1 MTANHRRHDPNV
13 DDIVQTPS
21 PEHPH
26 QHHLVRTLGLV
37 DVVMIGIA
45 GMIGGAI
52 FVLVGPA
59 IGLAGSAVI
68 IAFIINGII
77 TLFTAMGYA
86 ELGSAMPEA
95 GGGYLWVREGLP
107 RPNAFISG
115 WMAWFAHIVAGSLY
129 AVGYGT
135 FQFSLL
141 KMLGI
146 IGNNQLLLGII
157 PFDKLIAVVSI
168 ATFTYINIRG
178 ASETGKTGIIVTII
192 QLGTIF
198 VLIGAG
204 FLTIHGNNNW
214 YSNIASNFAPAGV
227 GGIVAAMGLTFIAFE
242 GYEIIVQTGEEV
254 KQPKKNIPRAIFIS
268 LTLVVL
274 LYCLVAFVSIAAIS
288 PKYTAGIP
296 AWKFI
301 GQGGDLGIMK
311 AAKLFL
317 PYGSLVI
324 LAGGIV
330 SSLAALNATTYSSSR
345 VAFAMGRHYNL
356 PNQLSKIHYKFKT
369 PYIATLISGIIMAI
383 TAYALPLDQIALAAG
398 VIFLLLFT
406 QVNISV
412 ITIRKMYGDKLDY
425 GFKTPFFPI
434 IPVTG
439 VFLKIGLA
447 IYLLITQPTSWL
459 ISVLWIAIGFTVY
472 RIYIFRREIDH
483 YSPMVTSEGNLTRKG
498 FRILIPYTPD
508 NPDRLIKYAIRFAK
522 ENDGEINVLRVIT
535 VPHQTPLSAGIA
547 FAESA
552 RRSFVP
558 LEKMLEQENI
568 LNHYLVR
575 ISHDATEAV
584 LSTIEEQ
591 RIDLMITDFEVLRNN
606 KTLQTLATCDIFA
619 ILTGGT
625 SDEELKLEESIAK
638 EDQESQSEA
647 VLVAQITPR
656 SKKNLVVLYDE
667 ESNHSELVLKAASGL
682 EHSGKFRVSILSIKK
697 KEEEKHINYDG
708 SNSRNSNFENKENRK
723 GQQKEQ
729 DKDKALH
736 KHHIEKFFLTER
748 DQRRNYLDQVGPEFS
763 EIYLN
768 EKIQA
773 NSERVAD
780 LIICAVNSS
789 EPDII
794 VTGATIDKFSL
805 FSNQHFIS
813 MLEQLNCP
821 VIVARSF
828 TIPGV
833 HLLKAAMIRI
843 VRK

>member
-1 MTANHRRHDPNV
+1 MASHRRHRNADDPSE
-13 DDIVQTPS
+13 TPS

-26 QHHLVRTLGLV
+26 QHHLVRTLGLI

-68 IAFIINGII
+68 IAFMINGII

-129 AVGYGT
+129 AVGYGS
-135 FQFSLL
+135 FQFNLL

-146 IGNNQLLLGII
+146 IGDQPLLGII
-157 PFDKLIAVVSI
+157 HFDKLIAVVSI
-168 ATFTYINIRG
+168 AVFTYINIRG
-178 ASETGKTGIIVTII
+178 ASETGKIGIIVTII

-198 VLIGAG
+198 ALIGAG
-204 FLTIHGNNNW
+204 FLTIHNSNHNW
-214 YSNIASNFAPAGV
+214 YSNIVTNFAPLGI

-254 KQPKKNIPRAIFIS
+254 KNPKKNIPRAIFIS

-274 LYCLVAFVSIAAIS
+274 LYCLVAFVSIGAVI
-288 PKYTAGIP
+288 PKTIGGIP
-296 AWKFI
+296 TWKFI
-301 GQGGDLGIMK
+301 GQNGDLGITK
-311 AAKLFL
+311 AAALFL

-356 PNQLSKIHYKFKT
+356 PNQLSAIHPRFRT
-369 PYIATLISGIIMAI
+369 PYIATIISGIIMAVV
-383 TAYALPLDQIALAAG
+383 AYGLPLTEIALASG

-412 ITIRKMYGDKLDY
+412 ITIRKIYGDKLDY

-434 IPVTG
+434 IPIIG
-439 VFLKIGLA
+439 VFLKVGLA
-447 IYLLITQPTSWL
+447 IYLLIIQPTSWL
-459 ISVLWIAIGFTVY
+459 ISVLWIAIGFAVY
-472 RIYIFRREIDH
+472 RIYTFRKEIDH
-483 YSPMVTSEGNLTRKG
+483 YSPIVTSEGDLTRKD

-522 ENDGEINVLRVIT
+522 ENDGEINILRVIT

-547 FAESA
+547 FTDSA
-552 RRSFVP
+552 RRAFEP
-558 LEKMLEQENI
+558 LEKIIEKENI

-575 ISHDATEAV
+575 ISHDATEAI

-591 RIDLMITDFEVLRNN
+591 RIDLIIIDYEVLRNN
-606 KTLQTLATCDIFA
+606 KKFQTLVTCNILA

-625 SDEELKLEESIAK
+625 SDEELILEESIAK
-638 EDQESQSEA
+638 DQDISGQTK
-647 VLVAQITPR
+647 LPKR
-656 SKKNLVVLYDE
+656 KKNLVVLYDE
-667 ESNHSELVLKAASGL
+667 ESDHSEAVLKTSSWL
-682 EHSGKFRVSILSIKK
+682 EHSGKFNVIVLSIRKK
-697 KEEEKHINYDG
+697 VEGKYDVG
-708 SNSRNSNFENKENRK
+708 HSDDIKNEGVKK
-723 GQQKEQ
+723 GQEENE
-729 DKDKALH
+729 AGH
-736 KHHIEKFFLTER
+736 REHVERFFLTER
-748 DQRRNYLDQVGPEFS
+748 DQRRRYLEQIGLEFS

-768 EKIQA
+768 EKTQD
-773 NSERVAD
+773 NSERFVN
-780 LIICAVNSS
+780 LIISAINSS
-789 EPDII
+789 QPDII
-794 VTGATIDKFSL
+794 VTGATIGKYSL

-813 MLEQLNCP
+813 MLDQINFP

-833 HLLKAAMIRI
+833 HRLKAAIMQIIHR
-843 VRK
+843 

>member
-1 MTANHRRHDPNV
+1 LASHRRHRNA
-13 DDIVQTPS
+13 DDLSETPS

-26 QHHLVRTLGLV
+26 QHHLVRTLGLI

-68 IAFIINGII
+68 IAFMINGII

-129 AVGYGT
+129 AVGYGS
-135 FQFSLL
+135 FQFNLL

-146 IGNNQLLLGII
+146 IGDQPLLGII
-157 PFDKLIAVVSI
+157 HFDKLIAVVSI
-168 ATFTYINIRG
+168 AVFTYINIRG
-178 ASETGKTGIIVTII
+178 ASETGKIGIIVTII

-204 FLTIHGNNNW
+204 FLTIHNSNHNW
-214 YSNIASNFAPAGV
+214 YSNIVTNFAPLGI

-254 KQPKKNIPRAIFIS
+254 KNPKKNIPRAIFIS

-274 LYCLVAFVSIAAIS
+274 LYCLVAFVSIGAVI
-288 PKYTAGIP
+288 PKTIGGIP
-296 AWKFI
+296 TWKFI
-301 GQGGDLGIMK
+301 GQNGDLGITK
-311 AAKLFL
+311 AAALFL

-356 PNQLSKIHYKFKT
+356 PNQLSAIHPRFRT
-369 PYIATLISGIIMAI
+369 PYIATIISGIIMAVV
-383 TAYALPLDQIALAAG
+383 AYGLPLTEIALASG

-412 ITIRKMYGDKLDY
+412 ITIRKIYGDKLDY

-434 IPVTG
+434 IPIIG
-439 VFLKIGLA
+439 VFLKVGLA
-447 IYLLITQPTSWL
+447 IYLLIIQPTSWL
-459 ISVLWIAIGFTVY
+459 ISVLWIAIGFAVY
-472 RIYIFRREIDH
+472 RIYTFRKEIDH
-483 YSPMVTSEGNLTRKG
+483 YSPIVTSEGDLTRKD

-522 ENDGEINVLRVIT
+522 ENDGEINILRVIT

-547 FAESA
+547 FTDSA
-552 RRSFVP
+552 RRAFEP
-558 LEKMLEQENI
+558 LEKIIEKENI

-575 ISHDATEAV
+575 ISHDATEAI

-591 RIDLMITDFEVLRNN
+591 RIDLIIIDYEVLRNN
-606 KTLQTLATCDIFA
+606 KKFQTLVTCNILA

-625 SDEELKLEESIAK
+625 SDEELILEESIAK
-638 EDQESQSEA
+638 DQDISGQTK
-647 VLVAQITPR
+647 LPKR
-656 SKKNLVVLYDE
+656 KKNLVVLYDE
-667 ESNHSELVLKAASGL
+667 ESDHSEAVLKTASWL
-682 EHSGKFRVSILSIKK
+682 EHSGKFNVIVLSIRKK
-697 KEEEKHINYDG
+697 GEGKYDVG
-708 SNSRNSNFENKENRK
+708 HSDDIKNEGVKK
-723 GQQKEQ
+723 GQEENE
-729 DKDKALH
+729 AGH
-736 KHHIEKFFLTER
+736 REHVERFFLTER
-748 DQRRNYLDQVGPEFS
+748 DQRRRYLEQIGLEFS

-768 EKIQA
+768 EKTQA
-773 NSERVAD
+773 NSERFVN
-780 LIICAVNSS
+780 LIISAINSS
-789 EPDII
+789 QPDII
-794 VTGATIDKFSL
+794 VTGATIGKYSL

-813 MLEQLNCP
+813 MLDQINFP

-833 HLLKAAMIRI
+833 HRLKAAIMQIIHR
-843 VRK
+843 